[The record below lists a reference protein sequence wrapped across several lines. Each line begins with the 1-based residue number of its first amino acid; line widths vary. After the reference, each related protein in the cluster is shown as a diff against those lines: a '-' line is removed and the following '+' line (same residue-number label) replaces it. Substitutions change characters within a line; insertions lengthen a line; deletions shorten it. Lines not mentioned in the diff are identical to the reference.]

1 MHKILKIVA
10 LVLSLAG
17 IGFLIGILAK
27 GDEAIKAGDNAVVDF
42 MSYVAYV
49 VLFII
54 LLSVIIFVFKNL
66 FSNTG
71 SLKNTLIGIGAFLAV
86 LIVSYA
92 VSGGDTMVYKYGGN
106 PATEGESHL
115 VGAGLIAFYVLILTA
130 AGAMLFSG
138 IKKLI
143 K

>member
-54 LLSVIIFVFKNL
+54 LLSVIIFVTFGNIKP
-66 FSNTG
+66 TIEVDIA
-71 SLKNTLIGIGAFLAV
+71 K
-86 LIVSYA
+86 
-92 VSGGDTMVYKYGGN
+92 YKFFN
-106 PATEGESHL
+106 VMATE
-115 VGAGLIAFYVLILTA
+115 
-130 AGAMLFSG
+130 
-138 IKKLI
+138 
-143 K
+143 

>member
-10 LVLSLAG
+10 LVLSLLG
-17 IGFLIGILAK
+17 IGLLIGILAT
-27 GDEAIKAGDNAVVDF
+27 GDEAIKGGDNAVVDY
-42 MSYVAYV
+42 MSYVAYI
-49 VLFII
+49 VL
-54 LLSVIIFVFKNL
+54 FVFKNL

-71 SLKNTLIGIGAFLAV
+71 SLKNTLIGVGAFLAV
-86 LIVSYA
+86 LIVAYA

-106 PATEGESHL
+106 PVTEGESHL

-130 AGAMLFSG
+130 AAAMLFSG